1 MTADKSGAPPA
12 RPDDDDDSD
21 SDKQPRSS
29 GREMPIILGVMGA
42 SLALLIILNM
52 C

>member
-1 MTADKSGAPPA
+1 MTTDKSGAPPA

-21 SDKQPRSS
+21 QQPRSS

-42 SLALLIILNM
+42 AFALLIILNM